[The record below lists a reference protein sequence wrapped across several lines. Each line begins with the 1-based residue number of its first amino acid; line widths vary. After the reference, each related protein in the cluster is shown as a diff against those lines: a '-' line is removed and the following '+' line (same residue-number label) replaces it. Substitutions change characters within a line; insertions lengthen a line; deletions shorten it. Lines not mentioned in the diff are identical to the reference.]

1 MVAKFIGCSS
11 ELVFDSHGVNAF
23 LTCLGHSL
31 ILKLNGGF
39 MPSKNTAWYSN
50 VNPNVFLS
58 TVALIILFLALV
70 VVAPNAFDL
79 LTKQMNQWI
88 TDSFSWF
95 YVLSVAVFL
104 IVLLYIAFSDMG
116 KIKLG
121 LDHSQPTYSNGS
133 WFAMLFTAG
142 MGIGLMFFGVA
153 EPVMHYVSPPTGEGE
168 TIAAAQQAMRVTFF
182 HWGLH
187 AWAIYSIVGLS
198 LAYFA
203 YRHRL
208 PLKIRSSLYPLIG
221 KKIHGPM
228 GDAVDTF
235 ATIGTIFGVATTLG
249 FGVTQINSGL
259 NYLFGVEQS
268 SNIQVMLIIFVSIL
282 ASLSVFFGLDKGI
295 KRLSELNLILA
306 LVLLLFVFFASSTIY
321 LLQTTIQN
329 VGQYASNLFNMTF
342 NLYAYQPNG
351 WIGGWTIMY
360 WAWWISWSPFV
371 GMFIARVS
379 EGRTIREFVV
389 GVLLIPT
396 GFTLI
401 WMGFMGNA
409 ALFSILNEANQG
421 LVNAVQTD
429 SSVALFE
436 FLRSLPFASVTSI
449 LATVLV
455 MLFFVTSADS
465 GALVTDYLT
474 AKSDQSPTWQRLF
487 WTVIMAVLAI
497 VLLLV
502 GGLSAL
508 QSATMM
514 SALPFTLIM
523 LCICW
528 GLLKALRLDVTKM
541 HALQDARITPR
552 AIQNPRS
559 WQQRLGLIMHY
570 PHSEAEVRHYI
581 ETEVHQAFQSIEKE
595 FKYRR
600 LDVKIQQLEQGLA
613 LRVDHQDEINFIY
626 QVIARQTLPPTFM
639 AESLEE
645 KIDYY
650 QAEVFLKEGGQ
661 AYDVMD
667 WTKEDLLQDII
678 DQYERHLHF
687 LSLVRMPD

>member
-1 MVAKFIGCSS
+1 
-11 ELVFDSHGVNAF
+11 
-23 LTCLGHSL
+23 
-31 ILKLNGGF
+31 
-39 MPSKNTAWYSN
+39 MPSKNPSWFAN

-58 TVALIILFLALV
+58 TVVIIGLFLAV
-70 VVAPNAFDL
+70 VVLAPNSFDL
-79 LTKQMNQWI
+79 ITKQLNQWV

-95 YVLSVAVFL
+95 YVLSVAIFL
-104 IVLLYIAFSDMG
+104 ILLIYIALSDMG

-121 LDHSQPTYSNGS
+121 PDHSQPTYSNGS

-168 TIAAAQQAMRVTFF
+168 TIQAAQTAMQVTFF

-187 AWAIYSIVGLS
+187 AWAIYTVVGLS

-203 YRHRL
+203 YRHNL
-208 PLKIRSSLYPLIG
+208 PLKIRSALYPIIG
-221 KKIHGPM
+221 RKIYGPI

-235 ATIGTIFGVATTLG
+235 ATIGTVFGVATTLG

-259 NYLFGVEQS
+259 NYLFGIEQAPS
-268 SNIQVMLIIFVSIL
+268 TQVILIIVVSAM
-282 ASLSVFFGLDKGI
+282 ASMSVFLGLDKGI
-295 KRLSELNLILA
+295 KRLSELNLILT
-306 LVLLLFVFFASSTIY
+306 LTLLLFVFFASSSIY

-329 VGQYASNLFNMTF
+329 AGQYISNLFTMTF

-379 EGRTIREFVV
+379 KGRSIREFIV

-409 ALFSILNEANQG
+409 ALYSILHESNQA
-421 LVNAVQTD
+421 LVLAVQRD

-436 FLRSLPFASVTSI
+436 FLHSLPFSSVMSL
-449 LATVLV
+449 LATFLV

-474 AKSDQSPTWQRLF
+474 AKSENSSTWQRLF
-487 WTVIMAVLAI
+487 WTVLMAVLAI

-514 SALPFTLIM
+514 SALPFTFIM
-523 LCICW
+523 LFICW

-541 HALQDARITPR
+541 NALQEARITPR

-570 PHSEAEVRHYI
+570 PHNQQEVRDYI
-581 ETEVHQAFQSIEKE
+581 DTQVSVAFNQVKKE
-595 FKYRR
+595 FKRR
-600 LDVKIQQLEQGLA
+600 QLEVSIQNIQYGME
-613 LRVDHQDEINFIY
+613 LRVDHQNESNFVY
-626 QVIARQTLPPTFM
+626 QVVARETVPPSFM
-639 AESLEE
+639 AEMTSDE
-645 KIDYY
+645 ITYY

-661 AYDVMD
+661 NYDVMD
-667 WTKEDLLQDII
+667 WTLDDLLQDII

-687 LSLVRMPD
+687 LSLIRTSE

>member
-1 MVAKFIGCSS
+1 
-11 ELVFDSHGVNAF
+11 
-23 LTCLGHSL
+23 
-31 ILKLNGGF
+31 
-39 MPSKNTAWYSN
+39 MPSKNASWFAN

-58 TVALIILFLALV
+58 TVAIIVIFLAV
-70 VVAPNAFDL
+70 VVLAPNSFEL
-79 LTKQMNQWI
+79 ITQQLNQWV

-95 YVLSVAVFL
+95 YVLSVAIFL
-104 IVLLYIAFSDMG
+104 ILLIYIALSDMG

-121 LDHSQPTYSNGS
+121 PDHSQPAYSHAS

-153 EPVMHYVSPPTGEGE
+153 EPVMHYVSPPTGEAE
-168 TIAAAQQAMRVTFF
+168 TIQSAQQAMRVTFF

-187 AWAIYSIVGLS
+187 AWAIYTVVGLS

-203 YRHRL
+203 YRHNL
-208 PLKIRSSLYPLIG
+208 PLKIRSSLYPIIG
-221 KKIHGPM
+221 KKIYGPL

-235 ATIGTIFGVATTLG
+235 ATIGTVFGVATTLG
-249 FGVTQINSGL
+249 FGVTQINAGL
-259 NYLFGVEQS
+259 NYLFGIEQS
-268 SNIQVMLIIFVSIL
+268 ATIQVILIVVVSAM
-282 ASLSVFFGLDKGI
+282 ASMSVFLGLDKGI

-306 LVLLLFVFFASSTIY
+306 LILLLFVFFASSSIY

-329 VGQYASNLFNMTF
+329 AGQYISNLFAMTF

-379 EGRTIREFVV
+379 KGRSIREFIV

-409 ALFSILNEANQG
+409 ALYSILHEANHA
-421 LVNAVQTD
+421 LVLAVQQD

-436 FLRSLPFASVTSI
+436 FLHSLPFSAVMSV
-449 LATVLV
+449 LATFLV

-474 AKSDQSPTWQRLF
+474 AKSENSPMWQRLF
-487 WTVIMAVLAI
+487 WTVLMAVLAI

-514 SALPFTLIM
+514 SALPFTFIL
-523 LCICW
+523 LLICW
-528 GLLKALRLDVTKM
+528 GLLKALHLEVTKM
-541 HALQDARITPR
+541 HALQQARITPR

-570 PHSEAEVRHYI
+570 PHSEQEIQHYI
-581 ETEVHQAFQSIEKE
+581 DSEVFNAFKSVQKEFQRRQLEVSIQSIDGGME
-595 FKYRR
+595 
-600 LDVKIQQLEQGLA
+600 
-613 LRVDHQDEINFIY
+613 LRVDHHNEINFVY
-626 QVIARQTLPPTFM
+626 QVVAQETVPPSFM
-639 AESLEE
+639 AEATPNEV
-645 KIDYY
+645 KYY
-650 QAEVFLKEGGQ
+650 QAEVFLREGGQ
-661 AYDVMD
+661 NYDVMD
-667 WTKEDLLQDII
+667 WTLEDLLQDII

-687 LSLVRMPD
+687 LSLVRTAE

>member
-1 MVAKFIGCSS
+1 
-11 ELVFDSHGVNAF
+11 
-23 LTCLGHSL
+23 
-31 ILKLNGGF
+31 
-39 MPSKNTAWYSN
+39 MPSKNPSWFAN

-58 TVALIILFLALV
+58 TVVIIGLFLAV
-70 VVAPNAFDL
+70 VVLAPNSFDL
-79 LTKQMNQWI
+79 ITKQLNQWV

-95 YVLSVAVFL
+95 YVLSVAIFL
-104 IVLLYIAFSDMG
+104 ILLIYIALSDMG

-121 LDHSQPTYSNGS
+121 PDHSQPTYSNGS

-168 TIAAAQQAMRVTFF
+168 TIQAAQTAMQVTFF

-187 AWAIYSIVGLS
+187 AWAIYTVVGLS

-203 YRHRL
+203 YRHNL
-208 PLKIRSSLYPLIG
+208 PLKIRSALYPIIG
-221 KKIHGPM
+221 RKIYGPI

-235 ATIGTIFGVATTLG
+235 ATIGTVFGVATTLG

-259 NYLFGVEQS
+259 NYLFGIEQAPS
-268 SNIQVMLIIFVSIL
+268 TQVILIIVVSAM
-282 ASLSVFFGLDKGI
+282 ASMSVFLGLDKGI

-306 LVLLLFVFFASSTIY
+306 LTLLLFVFFASSSIY

-329 VGQYASNLFNMTF
+329 AGQYISNLFTMTF
-342 NLYAYQPNG
+342 NLYAYQSNG

-379 EGRTIREFVV
+379 KGRSIREFIV

-409 ALFSILNEANQG
+409 ALYSILHESNQA
-421 LVNAVQTD
+421 LVLAVQRD

-436 FLRSLPFASVTSI
+436 FLHSLPFSSVMSL
-449 LATVLV
+449 LATFLV

-474 AKSDQSPTWQRLF
+474 AKSENSSTWQRLF
-487 WTVIMAVLAI
+487 WTVLMAVLAI

-514 SALPFTLIM
+514 SALPFTFIM
-523 LCICW
+523 LFICW

-541 HALQDARITPR
+541 NALQEARITPR

-570 PHSEAEVRHYI
+570 PHNQQEVRDYI
-581 ETEVHQAFQSIEKE
+581 DTQVSVAFNQVKKE
-595 FKYRR
+595 FKRR
-600 LDVKIQQLEQGLA
+600 QLEVSIQNIQYGME
-613 LRVDHQDEINFIY
+613 LRVDHQNESNFVY
-626 QVIARQTLPPTFM
+626 QVVARETVPPSFM
-639 AESLEE
+639 AEMTSDE
-645 KIDYY
+645 IRYY
-650 QAEVFLKEGGQ
+650 QAEVFLREGGQ
-661 AYDVMD
+661 NYDVMD
-667 WTKEDLLQDII
+667 WTLDDLLQDII

-687 LSLVRMPD
+687 LSLIRTSE

>member
-1 MVAKFIGCSS
+1 
-11 ELVFDSHGVNAF
+11 
-23 LTCLGHSL
+23 
-31 ILKLNGGF
+31 
-39 MPSKNTAWYSN
+39 MPSKNASWFAN

-58 TVALIILFLALV
+58 TVAIIVIFLAV
-70 VVAPNAFDL
+70 VVLAPNSFEL
-79 LTKQMNQWI
+79 ITQQLNQWV

-95 YVLSVAVFL
+95 YVLSVAIFL
-104 IVLLYIAFSDMG
+104 ILLIYIALSDMG

-121 LDHSQPTYSNGS
+121 PDHSQPAYSNAS

-153 EPVMHYVSPPTGEGE
+153 EPVMHYVSPPTGEAE
-168 TIAAAQQAMRVTFF
+168 TIQSAQQAMRVTFF

-187 AWAIYSIVGLS
+187 AWAIYTVVGLS

-203 YRHRL
+203 YRHNL
-208 PLKIRSSLYPLIG
+208 PLKIRSSLYPIIG
-221 KKIHGPM
+221 KKIYGPL

-235 ATIGTIFGVATTLG
+235 ATIGTVFGVATTLG
-249 FGVTQINSGL
+249 FGVTQINAGL
-259 NYLFGVEQS
+259 HYLFGIEQS
-268 SNIQVMLIIFVSIL
+268 ATIQVILIVVVSAM
-282 ASLSVFFGLDKGI
+282 ASMSVFLGLDKGI

-306 LVLLLFVFFASSTIY
+306 LILLLFVFFASSSIY

-329 VGQYASNLFNMTF
+329 AGQYISNLFAMTF

-379 EGRTIREFVV
+379 KGRSIREFIV

-409 ALFSILNEANQG
+409 ALYSILHEANHA
-421 LVNAVQTD
+421 LVLAVQQD

-436 FLRSLPFASVTSI
+436 FLHSLPFSAVMSV
-449 LATVLV
+449 LATLLV

-474 AKSDQSPTWQRLF
+474 AKSENSPMWQRLF
-487 WTVIMAVLAI
+487 WTVLMAVLAI

-514 SALPFTLIM
+514 SALPFTFIL
-523 LCICW
+523 LLICW
-528 GLLKALRLDVTKM
+528 GLLKALHLEVTKM
-541 HALQDARITPR
+541 HALQQARITPR

-570 PHSEAEVRHYI
+570 PHSEHEIQHYI
-581 ETEVHQAFQSIEKE
+581 DSEVFNAFKSVQKEFQRRQLEVSIQSIDGGME
-595 FKYRR
+595 
-600 LDVKIQQLEQGLA
+600 
-613 LRVDHQDEINFIY
+613 LRVDHHNEINFVY
-626 QVIARQTLPPTFM
+626 QVVAQETVPPSFM
-639 AESLEE
+639 AEATPNEV
-645 KIDYY
+645 KYY
-650 QAEVFLKEGGQ
+650 QAEVFLREGGQ
-661 AYDVMD
+661 NYDVMD
-667 WTKEDLLQDII
+667 WTLEDLLQDII

-687 LSLVRMPD
+687 LSLVRTAE

>member
-1 MVAKFIGCSS
+1 M
-11 ELVFDSHGVNAF
+11 L
-23 LTCLGHSL
+23 
-31 ILKLNGGF
+31 
-39 MPSKNTAWYSN
+39 SKNTSWYSN

-58 TVALIILFLALV
+58 TVGLIILFLALIV
-70 VVAPNAFDL
+70 LAPNAFDL
-79 LTKQMNQWI
+79 LTKQLNQWI

-95 YVLSVAVFL
+95 YVLSVAIFL
-104 IVLLYIAFSDMG
+104 ILLIYIALSDMG

-121 LDHSQPTYSNGS
+121 PDHSQPSYSNGS

-153 EPVMHYVSPPTGEGE
+153 EPIMHYVSPPTGEGE
-168 TIAAAQQAMRVTFF
+168 TIQAAQQSMRVTFF

-187 AWAIYSIVGLS
+187 AWAIYTIVGLS

-203 YRHRL
+203 YRHNL
-208 PLKIRSSLYPLIG
+208 PLKIRSALYPIIG
-221 KKIHGPM
+221 QKIYGPV

-235 ATIGTIFGVATTLG
+235 ATIGTVFGVATTLG
-249 FGVTQINSGL
+249 FGVTQMNSGL

-268 SNIQVMLIIFVSIL
+268 STTQIILIIVVSL
-282 ASLSVFFGLDKGI
+282 MASLSVFLGLDKGI
-295 KRLSELNLILA
+295 KRLSELNLVLA
-306 LVLLLFVFFASSTIY
+306 LILLLFVFFASSSIY

-329 VGQYASNLFNMTF
+329 AGQYVSNLFSMTF

-379 EGRTIREFVV
+379 EGRSIREFII

-409 ALFSILNEANQG
+409 ALYSILHEANVG
-421 LVNAVQTD
+421 LVSAVQVD

-436 FLRSLPFASVTSI
+436 FLKSLPFSSMMSVI
-449 LATVLV
+449 ATFLI

-474 AKSDQSPTWQRLF
+474 AKTENSPLWQRLF
-487 WTVIMAVLAI
+487 WTVVMALLAI

-502 GGLSAL
+502 GGLGAL

-514 SALPFTLIM
+514 SALPFTFIM
-523 LCICW
+523 LFICW
-528 GLLKALRLDVTKM
+528 GLLKALRLDATKM
-541 HALQDARITPR
+541 QALQEARITPR

-570 PHSEAEVRHYI
+570 PHLKSEITQYI
-581 ETEVHQAFQSIEKE
+581 EH
-595 FKYRR
+595 
-600 LDVKIQQLEQGLA
+600 DVKLA
-613 LRVDHQDEINFIY
+613 FESVKAELIRRHLNVVIRQIEDGVEIKVDHQNEMNFVY
-626 QVIARQTLPPTFM
+626 QVVARETLPASFM
-639 AESLEE
+639 AESFEE
-645 KIDYY
+645 PHLYY
-650 QAEVFLKEGGQ
+650 QAEVFLKDGGQ
-661 AYDVMD
+661 GYDVMD
-667 WTKEDLLQDII
+667 WTKDDLIQDII

-687 LSLVRMPD
+687 LSLVRTPN

>member
-1 MVAKFIGCSS
+1 
-11 ELVFDSHGVNAF
+11 
-23 LTCLGHSL
+23 
-31 ILKLNGGF
+31 
-39 MPSKNTAWYSN
+39 MPSKNPSWFAN

-58 TVALIILFLALV
+58 TVVIIGLFLAV
-70 VVAPNAFDL
+70 VVLAPNSFDL
-79 LTKQMNQWI
+79 ITKQLNQWV

-95 YVLSVAVFL
+95 YVLSVAIFL
-104 IVLLYIAFSDMG
+104 ILLIYIALSDMG

-121 LDHSQPTYSNGS
+121 PDHSQPTYSNGS

-168 TIAAAQQAMRVTFF
+168 TIQAAQTAMQVTFF

-187 AWAIYSIVGLS
+187 AWAIYTVVGLS

-203 YRHRL
+203 YRHNL
-208 PLKIRSSLYPLIG
+208 PLKIRSALYPIIG
-221 KKIHGPM
+221 RKIYGPI

-235 ATIGTIFGVATTLG
+235 ATIGTVFGVATTLG

-259 NYLFGVEQS
+259 NYLFGIEQAPS
-268 SNIQVMLIIFVSIL
+268 TQVILIIVVSAM
-282 ASLSVFFGLDKGI
+282 ASMSVFLGLDKGI

-306 LVLLLFVFFASSTIY
+306 LTLLLFVFFASSSIY

-329 VGQYASNLFNMTF
+329 AGQYISNLFTMTF

-379 EGRTIREFVV
+379 KGRSIREFIV

-409 ALFSILNEANQG
+409 ALYSILHESNQA
-421 LVNAVQTD
+421 LVLAVQRD

-436 FLRSLPFASVTSI
+436 FLHSLPFSSVMSL
-449 LATVLV
+449 LATFLV

-474 AKSDQSPTWQRLF
+474 AKSENSPTWQRLF
-487 WTVIMAVLAI
+487 WTVLMAVLAI

-514 SALPFTLIM
+514 SALPFTFIM
-523 LCICW
+523 LFICW

-541 HALQDARITPR
+541 NALQEARITPR

-570 PHSEAEVRHYI
+570 PHNQQEVRDYI
-581 ETEVHQAFQSIEKE
+581 DTQVSVAFNQVKKE
-595 FKYRR
+595 FKRR
-600 LDVKIQQLEQGLA
+600 QLEVSIQNIQYGME
-613 LRVDHQDEINFIY
+613 LRVDHQNESNFVY
-626 QVIARQTLPPTFM
+626 QVVARETVPPSFM
-639 AESLEE
+639 AEMTSDE
-645 KIDYY
+645 ITYY
-650 QAEVFLKEGGQ
+650 QAEVFLREGGQ
-661 AYDVMD
+661 NYDVMD
-667 WTKEDLLQDII
+667 WTLDDLLQDII

-687 LSLVRMPD
+687 LSLIRTSE

>member
-1 MVAKFIGCSS
+1 
-11 ELVFDSHGVNAF
+11 
-23 LTCLGHSL
+23 
-31 ILKLNGGF
+31 
-39 MPSKNTAWYSN
+39 MPSKKLAWYEN
-50 VNPNVFLS
+50 INPNVFVS
-58 TVALIILFLALV
+58 TVAIIGLFLIV
-70 VVAPNAFDL
+70 VLLAPNSFDL
-79 LTKQMNQWI
+79 VTKHLNQWV

-95 YVLSVAVFL
+95 YVLSVAIFL
-104 IVLLYIAFSDMG
+104 ILLIYIAISDMG

-121 LDHSQPTYSNGS
+121 LDHSQPTYSNSS

-153 EPVMHYVSPPTGEGE
+153 EPVMHYVSPPTGDAE
-168 TIAAAQQAMRVTFF
+168 TIQAAQQAMQVTFF

-187 AWAIYSIVGLS
+187 AWAIYTIVGLS

-203 YRHRL
+203 YRHNL
-208 PLKIRSSLYPLIG
+208 PLKIRSALYPLIG
-221 KKIHGPM
+221 KKIYGPI
-228 GDAVDTF
+228 GDGVDTF
-235 ATIGTIFGVATTLG
+235 ATIGTVFGVATTLG

-259 NYLFGVEQS
+259 NYLFGIEQS
-268 SNIQVMLIIFVSIL
+268 STTQLILIIVVSAM
-282 ASLSVFFGLDKGI
+282 ASLSVFLGLDKGI
-295 KRLSELNLILA
+295 KRLSELNLVLA

-329 VGQYASNLFNMTF
+329 AGQYVSNLFNMTF

-379 EGRTIREFVV
+379 RGRTIREFIV
-389 GVLLIPT
+389 GVLFIPT

-409 ALFSILNEANQG
+409 ALNSILNEANTT
-421 LVNAVQTD
+421 LVTAVQND

-436 FLRSLPFASVTSI
+436 FLNTLPFSGVMSLI
-449 LATVLV
+449 ATLLV

-474 AKSDQSPTWQRLF
+474 AKSENSPTWQRLF
-487 WTVIMAVLAI
+487 WTVLMAFLAI
-497 VLLLV
+497 VLLLN

-508 QSATMM
+508 QSATML
-514 SALPFTLIM
+514 SALPFTFIM
-523 LCICW
+523 LFICW
-528 GLLKALRLDVTKM
+528 GLVKALRLDAIKM
-541 HALQDARITPR
+541 QALQTARITPR

-570 PHSEAEVRHYI
+570 PHTQQEVEAYI
-581 ETEVHQAFQSIEKE
+581 QDVVKKAFLSVQKELKRRKLDISIK
-595 FKYRR
+595 
-600 LDVKIQQLEQGLA
+600 DVDDGLQ
-613 LRVDHQDEINFIY
+613 LRVNHHDEINFVY
-626 QVIARQTLPPTFM
+626 QVISRETSTPSFM
-639 AESLEE
+639 AEPQAE
-645 KIDYY
+645 DCQNY
-650 QAEVFLKEGGQ
+650 QAEVFLREGGQ
-661 AYDVMD
+661 NYDVMD
-667 WTKEDLLQDII
+667 WTVEDLIQDII

-687 LSLVRMPD
+687 LSLVRTEQP

>member
-1 MVAKFIGCSS
+1 
-11 ELVFDSHGVNAF
+11 
-23 LTCLGHSL
+23 
-31 ILKLNGGF
+31 
-39 MPSKNTAWYSN
+39 MPSKPSSQFAN

-58 TVALIILFLALV
+58 TVIIIAIFLAIV
-70 VVAPNAFDL
+70 IIAPSSFEF
-79 LTKQMNQWI
+79 LTQQLKQWI

-104 IVLLYIAFSDMG
+104 ILLIYIACSASG

-121 LDHSQPTYSNGS
+121 PDHSQPEYSNGS

-153 EPVMHYVSPPTGEGE
+153 EPVMHYVSPPSGDPE
-168 TIAAAQQAMRVTFF
+168 TVASAQQALRITFF

-187 AWAIYSIVGLS
+187 AWAIYAVVGLS

-203 YRHRL
+203 YRHNL
-208 PLKIRSSLYPLIG
+208 PLKTRSALYPIIG
-221 KKIHGPM
+221 KKIYGPL
-228 GDAVDTF
+228 GDSIDIF
-235 ATIGTIFGVATTLG
+235 ATIGTVFGVATSLG

-259 NYLFGVEQS
+259 HYLFGIEQS
-268 SNIQVMLIIFVSIL
+268 SNVQVILIIFVSAL
-282 ASLSVFFGLDKGI
+282 ASLSVFLGLDKGV

-306 LVLLLFVFFASSTIY
+306 LVLLAFVFIAGPSIY

-329 VGQYASNLFNMTF
+329 MGSYISNLFGMTF

-379 EGRTIREFVV
+379 RGRTIREFII

-396 GFTLI
+396 GFTII
-401 WMGFMGNA
+401 WMGFLGNA
-409 ALFSILNEANQG
+409 ALFSILQEHNTTLIQ
-421 LVNAVQTD
+421 AVQND

-436 FLRSLPFASVTSI
+436 FLNHLPFSTVMSL

-474 AKSDQSPTWQRLF
+474 AKTENSPTWQRLF
-487 WTVIMAVLAI
+487 WTVLMAVLAI
-497 VLLLV
+497 ILLLV

-508 QSATMM
+508 QSSIIM
-514 SALPFTLIM
+514 SALPFTFVM
-523 LCICW
+523 LLMSW
-528 GLLKALRLDVTKM
+528 GLLKALKLDVTKM
-541 HALQDARITPR
+541 NAIQEARITPR
-552 AIQNPRS
+552 AIHNPRS

-570 PHSEAEVRHYI
+570 PHTEAEVQQYI
-581 ETEVHQAFQSIEKE
+581 NTQVRQAFESIQRE
-595 FKYRR
+595 FKRR
-600 LDVKIQQLEQGLA
+600 HLEVDIREIEQGLQ
-613 LRVDHQDEINFIY
+613 LHVDHHHEINFTY
-626 QVIARQTLPPTFM
+626 KVVSHETVPPSFM
-639 AESLEE
+639 LGRADGDAAS
-645 KIDYY
+645 YF
-650 QAEVFLKEGGQ
+650 QAEVLLREGGQ
-661 AYDVMD
+661 NYDVMD
-667 WTKEDLLQDII
+667 WTQEDLIQDII
-678 DQYERHLHF
+678 DQYERHLYF
-687 LSLVRMPD
+687 LNIVRTTTSS

>member
-1 MVAKFIGCSS
+1 
-11 ELVFDSHGVNAF
+11 
-23 LTCLGHSL
+23 
-31 ILKLNGGF
+31 
-39 MPSKNTAWYSN
+39 MPSKNPSWFAN
-50 VNPNVFLS
+50 VNPNVFFS
-58 TVALIILFLALV
+58 TVAIISIFLV
-70 VVAPNAFDL
+70 VVVLAPNSFEL
-79 LTKQMNQWI
+79 ITKNLNQWV

-95 YVLSVAVFL
+95 YVLSVAIFL
-104 IVLLYIAFSDMG
+104 ILLIYIALSDMG

-121 LDHSQPTYSNGS
+121 PDHSQPNYSNAS
-133 WFAMLFTAG
+133 WFALLFTAG

-153 EPVMHYVSPPTGEGE
+153 EPVMHYVSPPEGAGE
-168 TIAAAQQAMRVTFF
+168 TIQAAQQSMRVTFF
-182 HWGLH
+182 HWGFH
-187 AWAIYSIVGLS
+187 AWAIYTVVGLA

-203 YRHRL
+203 YRHNL
-208 PLKIRSSLYPLIG
+208 PLKIRSALYPIIG
-221 KKIHGPM
+221 QKIYGPI

-235 ATIGTIFGVATTLG
+235 ATIGTVFGVATTLG

-259 NYLFGVEQS
+259 NYLFG
-268 SNIQVMLIIFVSIL
+268 IQQAASTQVILIIVVSTM
-282 ASLSVFFGLDKGI
+282 ASMSVFLGLDKGI
-295 KRLSELNLILA
+295 KRLSELNLILV
-306 LVLLLFVFFASSTIY
+306 LTLLLFVFFASSSIY

-329 VGQYASNLFNMTF
+329 AGQYVSNLFAMTF

-379 EGRTIREFVV
+379 KGRSIREFIV

-409 ALFSILNEANQG
+409 ALYSILHEANHS
-421 LVNAVQTD
+421 LVVAVQRD
-429 SSVALFE
+429 SSVALFA
-436 FLRSLPFASVTSI
+436 FLQSLPFSSVMSL
-449 LATVLV
+449 LATCLV

-474 AKSDQSPTWQRLF
+474 AKSENSPIWQRLF
-487 WTVIMAVLAI
+487 WTVLMAVLAI

-502 GGLSAL
+502 GGLGAL

-514 SALPFTLIM
+514 SALPVTFIM
-523 LCICW
+523 LLICW
-528 GLLKALRLDVTKM
+528 GLVKALRLDVIKM
-541 HALQDARITPR
+541 NALQEARITPR

-570 PHSEAEVRHYI
+570 PHT
-581 ETEVHQAFQSIEKE
+581 ETEVKQYIQTEVSKAFQSVQKE
-595 FKYRR
+595 FQRR
-600 LDVKIQQLEQGLA
+600 KLTVTIRLIDDGLE
-613 LRVDHQDEINFIY
+613 LRVDHHDEINFIY
-626 QVIARQTLPPTFM
+626 QVVIRETVPPSFM
-639 AESLEE
+639 PEMTADEIS
-645 KIDYY
+645 YY

-661 AYDVMD
+661 NYDVMD
-667 WTKEDLLQDII
+667 WTSDDLLQDII

-687 LSLVRMPD
+687 LSLVRSPE